1 MKLVNLAI
9 LGVLL
14 PVPGP
19 PTESQDPNGSILVAG
34 FCEAFRYLGDWAS
47 RLQVLYRIL
56 AAEVHLIDGIK
67 HILGCGL
74 SDAVHERIRNRIHVY
89 TQK

>member
-1 MKLVNLAI
+1 MAEV
-9 LGVLL
+9 
-14 PVPGP
+14 
-19 PTESQDPNGSILVAG
+19 
-34 FCEAFRYLGDWAS
+34 FFEAFPRPGSASRLQGPGWAS